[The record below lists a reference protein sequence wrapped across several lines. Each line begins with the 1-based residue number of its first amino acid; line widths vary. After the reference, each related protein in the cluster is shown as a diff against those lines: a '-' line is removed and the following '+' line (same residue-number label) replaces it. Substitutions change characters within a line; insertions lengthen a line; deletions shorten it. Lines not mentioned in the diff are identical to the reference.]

1 VYFNP
6 HVGLLVAIIVA
17 MTPKRS
23 AATITHSI
31 NEAYAGLELL
41 STAVMLL
48 DVELTLCYAN
58 PAAETLFAFSRKNT
72 EHYSVQQLLHGNDA
86 FIATLRAS
94 LASATGFNEH
104 ELTVALTGSPLP
116 LHVSCIITP
125 LESTGLL
132 LEFRPLNQ
140 QMKIAREERILEQQ
154 ESNRQLIRNLAH
166 EIRNPLGGIRGAA
179 QLLEHELPRKEL
191 REYTQVIVKE
201 TDRLQTLMDNLLT
214 PHRLPQIAPINI
226 HEALER
232 VRSVILAEYPK
243 GISVVR
249 DYDTSLPELSG
260 DREQLIQAVLNIMR
274 NAAQAMNGDG
284 VITLRTRIARQVTLA
299 RKRYRHALQIE
310 IIDNGPGVPENLRD
324 TIFNPLVSGRN
335 GGSGLGLSLAQTFIN
350 QHHGMIEFD
359 SMPGHTCF
367 SLLLPVTNEVS

>member
-1 VYFNP
+1 MKESY
-6 HVGLLVAIIVA
+6 
-17 MTPKRS
+17 S
-23 AATITHSI
+23 
-31 NEAYAGLELL
+31 GLELL

-48 DVELTLCYAN
+48 DGELTMRYAN

-86 FIATLRAS
+86 FSATLRAA
-94 LASATGFNEH
+94 LANSTGFNEH
-104 ELTVALTGSPLP
+104 ELTVSVAGSTLP

-125 LESTGLL
+125 LESLGLL

-179 QLLEHELPRKEL
+179 QLLEHELPRAEL

-232 VRSVILAEYPK
+232 VRSVIVAEYPK

-249 DYDTSLPELSG
+249 DYDTSLPELNG
-260 DREQLIQAVLNIMR
+260 DREQLIQAVLNIVR

-299 RKRYRHALQIE
+299 RKRYRHALLIE
-310 IIDNGPGVPENLRD
+310 IIDNGPGVPEHLRA
-324 TIFNPLVSGRN
+324 TIFNPLVSGRD

-359 SMPGHTCF
+359 SVSGRTCF
-367 SLLLPVTNEVS
+367 SLLLPVTHDLSSK

>member
-1 VYFNP
+1 
-6 HVGLLVAIIVA
+6 
-17 MTPKRS
+17 M
-23 AATITHSI
+23 
-31 NEAYAGLELL
+31 NELYSGLELL
-41 STAVMLL
+41 STAVILL
-48 DVELTLCYAN
+48 DADLTLRYAN

-72 EHYSVQQLLHGNDA
+72 EHHSVQQLLHGKDA
-86 FIATLRAS
+86 FMATLRAA
-94 LASATGFNEH
+94 LANSTGFNEH
-104 ELTVALTGSPLP
+104 ELTVMVGGSALP
-116 LHVSCIITP
+116 LHVSCIVTP
-125 LESTGLL
+125 LESSILL
-132 LEFRPLNQ
+132 LEFRPLDQ
-140 QMKIAREERILEQQ
+140 QKKIAREERILEQQ

-179 QLLEHELPRKEL
+179 QLLEHELPRPEL

-201 TDRLQTLMDNLLT
+201 ADRLQTLMDNLLT
-214 PHRLPQIAPINI
+214 PHRLPQLAPINI

-249 DYDTSLPELSG
+249 DYDTSLPDLRG
-260 DREQLIQAVLNIMR
+260 DREQLIQALLNIVR

-299 RKRYRHALQIE
+299 RKRYRHALQVD
-310 IIDNGPGVPENLRD
+310 IIDNGPGVPEHLRD
-324 TIFNPLVSGRN
+324 TIFNPLVSGRD

-359 SMPGHTCF
+359 SVSGRTCF
-367 SLLLPVTNEVS
+367 TLLLPVTNGSSSA

>member
-1 VYFNP
+1 
-6 HVGLLVAIIVA
+6 
-17 MTPKRS
+17 
-23 AATITHSI
+23 
-31 NEAYAGLELL
+31 
-41 STAVMLL
+41 
-48 DVELTLCYAN
+48 
-58 PAAETLFAFSRKNT
+58 
-72 EHYSVQQLLHGNDA
+72 VQQLLHGNDA
-86 FIATLRAS
+86 FMATLREA
-94 LASATGFNEH
+94 LAKSTGFNEH
-104 ELTVALTGSPLP
+104 ELTVNLSGNALP
-116 LHVSCIITP
+116 LHVSCIVTP
-125 LESTGLL
+125 LESCDLL

-179 QLLEHELPRKEL
+179 QLLEHELPRPEL
-191 REYTQVIVKE
+191 REYTQVIIKE

-243 GISVVR
+243 GISVIR

-260 DREQLIQAVLNIMR
+260 DREQLIQAVLNIVR

-299 RKRYRHALQIE
+299 RKRYRHALLIE

-324 TIFNPLVSGRN
+324 TIFNPLVSGRD

-350 QHHGMIEFD
+350 QHHGMIEFE
-359 SMPGHTCF
+359 SVSGRTCF
-367 SLLLPVTNEVS
+367 SLLLPVTNNSFSK

>member
-1 VYFNP
+1 
-6 HVGLLVAIIVA
+6 
-17 MTPKRS
+17 M
-23 AATITHSI
+23 
-31 NEAYAGLELL
+31 NETYSGLELL
-41 STAVMLL
+41 STAVILL
-48 DVELTLCYAN
+48 DAELSLRYAN
-58 PAAETLFAFSRKNT
+58 PAAETLFAFSRKSS
-72 EHYSVQQLLHGNDA
+72 ELHSIQQILHGNEA
-86 FIATLRAS
+86 FMVTLRTA
-94 LASATGFNEH
+94 LANATGFNEH
-104 ELTVALTGSPLP
+104 ELSVMLASSTLP

-125 LESTGLL
+125 LESTDLL

-179 QLLEHELPRKEL
+179 QLLEHELPRTEL

-214 PHRLPQIAPINI
+214 PHRLPQIASINI

-232 VRSVILAEYPK
+232 VRSVIVAEYPK

-249 DYDTSLPELSG
+249 DYDTSLPELNG
-260 DREQLIQAVLNIMR
+260 DREQLIQAVLNIVR

-299 RKRYRHALQIE
+299 RKRYRHALLIE
-310 IIDNGPGVPENLRD
+310 IIDNGPGVPDHLRA
-324 TIFNPLVSGRN
+324 TIFNPLVSGRD

-350 QHHGMIEFD
+350 QHHGMIEFE
-359 SMPGHTCF
+359 SVSGRTCF
-367 SLLLPVTNEVS
+367 SLLLPVTYDTH

>member
-1 VYFNP
+1 
-6 HVGLLVAIIVA
+6 

-23 AATITHSI
+23 VTSITPSI
-31 NEAYAGLELL
+31 NDAYAGLELL

-48 DVELTLCYAN
+48 DAELTLRYAN

-72 EHYSVQQLLHGNDA
+72 EHHSVQQLLHGNDA
-86 FIATLRAS
+86 FMATLRTA
-94 LASATGFNEH
+94 LANSTGFNEH
-104 ELTVALTGSPLP
+104 ELTVNITGSTLP
-116 LHVSCIITP
+116 LHVSCIVSP
-125 LESTGLL
+125 LESTDLL

-179 QLLEHELPRKEL
+179 QLLEHELPRAEL
-191 REYTQVIVKE
+191 REYTQVIIKE

-214 PHRLPQIAPINI
+214 PHRLPQIAAINI

-249 DYDTSLPELSG
+249 DYDTSLPELNG
-260 DREQLIQAVLNIMR
+260 DREQLIQAVLNIVR

-299 RKRYRHALQIE
+299 RKSYRHALLIE
-310 IIDNGPGVPENLRD
+310 IIDNGPGVPDHLRD
-324 TIFNPLVSGRN
+324 TIFNPLVSGRDS
-335 GGSGLGLSLAQTFIN
+335 GSGLGLSLAQTFIN

-359 SMPGHTCF
+359 SVSGRTCF
-367 SLLLPVTNEVS
+367 SLLLPVTHDVFSK